1 MAIKA
6 VIFDCDG
13 VLVDSV
19 GLAGEVLAEYLR
31 DLGFDVTVR
40 EATRRFGSGKMADY
54 VARFEQE
61 TGKRLPDK
69 FEQELR
75 RRRDQTFSQ
84 RLQAVSGALELVQG
98 LGVPSCV
105 ASNGPM
111 AQIELSLKIVGLYE
125 HFAGRI
131 FSAYSVRAWKPE
143 PQLFLHA
150 GAALGARPGECAV
163 IEDSEL
169 GVQAGLAAGM
179 QTFAFLPGGGHSA
192 HAGARTLRQLSELS
206 DHLARS

>member
-1 MAIKA
+1 

-31 DLGFDVTVR
+31 DLGFDVTVQ

-54 VARFEQE
+54 VARFERE
-61 TGKRLPDK
+61 TGKRLPEN

-75 RRRDQTFSQ
+75 RRRDQTFAK
-84 RLQAVSGALELVQG
+84 RLQPVAGALELVQG
-98 LGVPSCV
+98 LTVPCCV

-111 AQIELSLKIVGLYE
+111 AQIEHSLRIVDLHR
-125 HFAGRI
+125 HFEERI
-131 FSAYSVRAWKPE
+131 FSAYTVRAWKPD

-150 GAALGARPGECAV
+150 GAALGVPPHQCAV

-179 QTFAFLPGGGHSA
+179 QVFAFLPGGGHSS
-192 HAGARTLRQLSELS
+192 HAGARTLRRLNELS
-206 DHLARS
+206 ARLAAD

>member
-1 MAIKA
+1 M
-6 VIFDCDG
+6 IFDCDG

-31 DLGFDVTVR
+31 DLGFDVTLR

-54 VARFEQE
+54 VARFERE
-61 TGKRLPDK
+61 TGRRLPEN

-75 RRRDQTFSQ
+75 KRRDQTFAT
-84 RLQAVSGALELVQG
+84 RLRAVAGAHELVQG
-98 LGVPSCV
+98 LPVPSCV

-111 AQIELSLKIVGLYE
+111 AQIEHSLRIVGLHQ
-125 HFAGRI
+125 HFENRI
-131 FSAYSVRAWKPE
+131 FSAYTVRAWKPD

-150 GAALGARPGECAV
+150 GAALGTSPHECAV

-179 QTFAFLPGGGHSA
+179 QVFAYLPGGGSSG
-192 HAGARTLRQLSELS
+192 HAAARTLRQLGELRA
-206 DHLARS
+206 HLEA